1 MTKWTSDGV
10 LNSAVAQALGEM
22 VASHGGELTDH
33 AVTKSGKVYRR
44 AAGDVIEV
52 VLSEG
57 TVYLRKAGDCGA
69 YAVLSLVAFAH
80 LGEESTLPD
89 FGSLK
94 ALHAQE
100 RVAEREA
107 MALENELRRF
117 EHEFDA
123 AFGLD
128 EPEVTYTPA
137 ESCCHLCDRALGIYD
152 RMSAQFVTGCTAPI
166 LTCHSCHMAREE
178 SSHVAA

>member
-1 MTKWTSDGV
+1 MTKWTSEGV

-69 YAVLSLVAFAH
+69 YAVLSLDAFKV
-80 LGEESTLPD
+80 LGEESTLPE
-89 FGSLK
+89 FANLK
-94 ALHAQE
+94 E
-100 RVAEREA
+100 VV
-107 MALENELRRF
+107 ALETELRRF
-117 EHEFDA
+117 ELEFDA
-123 AFGLD
+123 TFGLD
-128 EPEVTYTPA
+128 EPELTYTPA
-137 ESCCHLCDRALGIYD
+137 EGCSCHLCDCALGIYD
-152 RMSAQFVTGCTAPI
+152 RMSAQFVAGCTAPI

-178 SSHVAA
+178 SAHVAA